1 MSKSIIIRKQLLFCS
16 VHTEF
21 VPVVLV
27 MCGCECTVY
36 IRVYVFYS
44 LPITAAI
51 TRRGS
56 DSTGVATDYNL
67 KYVN

>member
-36 IRVYVFYS
+36 VCMYFTSFLS
-44 LPITAAI
+44 LQPSLREGLTQLALLQ
-51 TRRGS
+51 T
-56 DSTGVATDYNL
+56 TT
-67 KYVN
+67 